1 VLRCARPAKAT
12 TLSVKIGGGE
22 FYITFVPPSG
32 AGPALSAVGFKAD
45 GSAEADGQAQ
55 AYGDSL
61 PLLSDDKELSMRV
74 FLDNVVA
81 ECYWQGGRVAMTVP
95 IKPVA
100 SATISAA
107 AGADVQLLNGTSWGM
122 TEIMTTKEAVLAQ
135 LH

>member
-1 VLRCARPAKAT
+1 
-12 TLSVKIGGGE
+12 
-22 FYITFVPPSG
+22 
-32 AGPALSAVGFKAD
+32 
-45 GSAEADGQAQ
+45 
-55 AYGDSL
+55 
-61 PLLSDDKELSMRV
+61 MRV